1 LTLRS
6 TGFYDW
12 WVFVCVTMAR
22 PPKITTEEII
32 IVARQ
37 VFLEQGAGASTLVI
51 AGRAGISEAAIF
63 KRFGTKQ
70 ALFLAAMGI
79 SNNHPWVNVLSQ
91 GTPTPA
97 IRTDLIDICSQIL
110 EVYREVMPRVLMLM
124 NQGNTSF
131 PPPMFEPPP
140 IRDAQLL
147 TGYLDRAIDRGYIKS
162 CNAIVVAH
170 VIIGG
175 INSYVIME
183 NIPRLPF
190 PVSSLLQNK
199 SITSGGSVAIEPE
212 LFIPNLIDT
221 IWVGIDPN
229 S

>member
-1 LTLRS
+1 
-6 TGFYDW
+6 
-12 WVFVCVTMAR
+12 MAR

-32 IVARQ
+32 AVARQ

-51 AGRAGISEAAIF
+51 AERADISEAAIF

-79 SNNHPWVNVLSQ
+79 SDNHPWINVLSQ

-97 IRTDLIDICSQIL
+97 IRADLIEICSQIL
-110 EVYREVMPRVLMLM
+110 EVYQDVMPRVLMLM

-131 PPPMFEPPP
+131 PPPMLEPPP
-140 IRDAQLL
+140 IRDTQLL
-147 TGYLDRAIDRGYIKS
+147 AGYLDRAIDNGYIKS
-162 CNAIVVAH
+162 CNAVVVAH
-170 VIIGG
+170 IIIGG
-175 INSYVIME
+175 INSYVIVQNM
-183 NIPRLPF
+183 PKLPF
-190 PVSSLLQNK
+190 SASSLLQIK
-199 SITSGGSVAIEPE
+199 SIEPE

-221 IWVGIDPN
+221 IWAGIDPN

>member
-1 LTLRS
+1 
-6 TGFYDW
+6 
-12 WVFVCVTMAR
+12 MAR

-32 IVARQ
+32 AVARQ

-51 AGRAGISEAAIF
+51 AERADISEAAIF

-79 SNNHPWVNVLSQ
+79 SDNHPWINVLSK

-97 IRTDLIDICSQIL
+97 IRADLIEICSQIL
-110 EVYREVMPRVLMLM
+110 EVYQEVMPRVLMLM
-124 NQGNTSF
+124 NQGNTSL

-140 IRDAQLL
+140 IRDTQLL
-147 TGYLDRAIDRGYIKS
+147 AGYLDRAIDKGYIKP
-162 CNAIVVAH
+162 CNATVVAH
-170 VIIGG
+170 IIIGG
-175 INSYVIME
+175 INNYVVMQ
-183 NIPRLPF
+183 NMPKLPF
-190 PVSSLLQNK
+190 PVSPLLQIK
-199 SITSGGSVAIEPE
+199 SNISGASIAIEPE

>member
-1 LTLRS
+1 
-6 TGFYDW
+6 
-12 WVFVCVTMAR
+12 MAR

-32 IVARQ
+32 AVARQ

-51 AGRAGISEAAIF
+51 AERAGISEAAIF

-79 SNNHPWVNVLSQ
+79 SDNHPWVNVLSQ

-97 IRTDLIDICSQIL
+97 IRADLIEICSQIL
-110 EVYREVMPRVLMLM
+110 EVYQEVMPRVLMMM
-124 NQGNTSF
+124 NQGKTSF
-131 PPPMFEPPP
+131 PPPMMEPPP

-147 TGYLDRAIDRGYIKS
+147 AGYLDRAIDRGYIKP

-170 VIIGG
+170 IIIGG
-175 INSYVIME
+175 INSYVVMQ
-183 NIPRLPF
+183 NMPKLLF
-190 PVSSLLQNK
+190 PVSSMLQIK
-199 SITSGGSVAIEPE
+199 SITSGASVAIKPE

-221 IWVGIDPN
+221 VWAGIDPN

>member
-1 LTLRS
+1 M
-6 TGFYDW
+6 
-12 WVFVCVTMAR
+12 MAR

-32 IVARQ
+32 TVARQ

-51 AGRAGISEAAIF
+51 AERAGISEAAIF

-70 ALFLAAMGI
+70 ALFMASMGI
-79 SNNHPWVNVLSQ
+79 SDNHPWVSVLSK
-91 GTPTPA
+91 GTPTPE
-97 IRTDLIDICSQIL
+97 IRADLIEICSQIL
-110 EVYREVMPRVLMLM
+110 EVYQEVMPRVLMLM

-131 PPPMFEPPP
+131 PPPMLEPPP

-147 TGYLDRAIDRGYIKS
+147 AGYLARAIDKGYIKP

-170 VIIGG
+170 IIIGG
-175 INSYVIME
+175 INSYVIMQ
-183 NIPRLPF
+183 NMPKLPF
-190 PVSSLLQNK
+190 PVSPLLQIK
-199 SITSGGSVAIEPE
+199 SITSGASVAIEPE

-221 IWVGIDPN
+221 VWAGIDLN